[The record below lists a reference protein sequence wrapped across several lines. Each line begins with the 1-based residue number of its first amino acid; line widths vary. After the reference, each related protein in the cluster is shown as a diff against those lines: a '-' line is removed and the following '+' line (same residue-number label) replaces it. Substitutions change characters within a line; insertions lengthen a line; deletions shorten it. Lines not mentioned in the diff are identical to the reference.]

1 MNITIMA
8 EMISLNVFF
17 LLTTITFSI
26 NNKESVNFSN
36 LFDYRTCKRLI
47 HERVKFEIVFF
58 RISTLSCP
66 LDDDRSSSV

>member
-17 LLTTITFSI
+17 LLTTMTFSI
-26 NNKESVNFSN
+26 NYKESVNFSN

-47 HERVKFEIVFF
+47 HKRIKFEIVLF
-58 RISTLSCP
+58 SCFDAVNACP
-66 LDDDRSSSV
+66 DEIGI